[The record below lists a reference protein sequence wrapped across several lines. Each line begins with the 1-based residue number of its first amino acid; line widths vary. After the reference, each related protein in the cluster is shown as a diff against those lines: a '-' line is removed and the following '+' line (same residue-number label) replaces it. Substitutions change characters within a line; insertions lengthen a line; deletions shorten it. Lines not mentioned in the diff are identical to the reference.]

1 MSENQQEMTIWQ
13 HLNELRKRLIYALLG
28 LVVGVVI
35 SVILSDYLLQILAY
49 PIGGFEELQ
58 SIEIAENIGVF
69 MRVVLLGGFI
79 IGLPFILIQLYLF
92 VIPALKKEERRWIL
106 FAVPLALLLFI
117 LGAAFS
123 YFVMLPAA
131 IPVLIQFVGP
141 EVLPRWSDYVSF
153 VTNLIFWSGLSFE
166 LPLVA
171 FISAKQLAKGWR
183 IAVMVIAVAA
193 AIITPTG
200 DPINMALLMLP
211 LLILYGLSIL
221 LASIARKN
229 S

>member
-28 LVVGVVI
+28 LVVGVVV

-117 LGAAFS
+117 LVAAFS

-131 IPVLIQFVGP
+131 IPVLIQ
-141 EVLPRWSDYVSF
+141 
-153 VTNLIFWSGLSFE
+153 
-166 LPLVA
+166 
-171 FISAKQLAKGWR
+171 
-183 IAVMVIAVAA
+183 
-193 AIITPTG
+193 
-200 DPINMALLMLP
+200 
-211 LLILYGLSIL
+211 LY
-221 LASIARKN
+221 
-229 S
+229 